1 MFIKRDENIGRK
13 LNKGYGV
20 LIGAM
25 LLIAVAVLAVL
36 FVLTD
41 KYRTA
46 LDDYGFSQGDV
57 GKVGIV
63 FQRECVLSRDIILAG
78 EGERQDEAVAALG
91 ENREN
96 FDDILSNA
104 MKFIRAPEVVEALSQ
119 ISGEYDEFRQIVDE
133 AVALARNGAGDEAV
147 QKLDSQ
153 AGQLASSIE
162 NRINDAMDVTLARG
176 KEIAAQINTIR
187 TVMTVFVLIFALAVI
202 LISLGVSGSIVK
214 QIREPIQAMLDSAR
228 KISMGDLAVE
238 LEVSSK
244 DEIGSLAAAF
254 QEMVQ
259 HFKGYI
265 NAIRRVTAGMEQHRL
280 DVAVTEEF
288 YGEFSQ
294 IKDSLNNTI
303 QSMNQA
309 FREMSA
315 AAGQVRQKSE
325 QSAGQAKTL
334 EDNTTEQAGIVE
346 ELVASLSLITEKV
359 NENARDARSA
369 EELSQNTSDI
379 ADKGSDNMK
388 QMVEAIGQINAST
401 DKIQVIIK
409 TIQDIAAQTNLLS
422 LNAAIES
429 ARAGEAGKGFAVV
442 ADEIRGLADESR
454 RAAET
459 IVGLIEECSR
469 AAKNGVRIVN
479 ETADTLGSIVEGIR
493 QSGEIVT
500 RISDVSETQ
509 AVSLSEASNGVG
521 GIAELMQTNM
531 SLSEESAEAAQELL
545 KQSELLKDYIQRFRL
560 DA

>member
-25 LLIAVAVLAVL
+25 LLIAVSVLAVL
-36 FVLTD
+36 FILTD
-41 KYRTA
+41 KYRAA

-63 FQRECVLSRDIILAG
+63 FQRECVLSRDIILADDKV
-78 EGERQDEAVAALG
+78 RQDEAVAALKA
-91 ENREN
+91 NREN
-96 FDDILSNA
+96 FHNILSNA
-104 MKFIRAPEVVEALSQ
+104 MKFIQAPEVVEALSQ
-119 ISGEYDEFRQIVDE
+119 ISGEYESFRQIVDE
-133 AVALARNGAGDEAV
+133 ATALAQSGEREQALQRLENQADE
-147 QKLDSQ
+147 
-153 AGQLASSIE
+153 LATSIE
-162 NRINDAMDVTLARG
+162 KKINDAMDVTLARG
-176 KEIAAQINTIR
+176 KEIAARINAVR
-187 TVMTVFVLIFALAVI
+187 TVMTVLVLVFALAVI
-202 LISLGVSGSIVK
+202 MVSLGVSRAIVK
-214 QIREPIQAMLDSAR
+214 QIREPIQNMLESAR
-228 KISMGDLAVE
+228 RISMGDLAVE
-238 LEVSSK
+238 LEASSR

-254 QEMVQ
+254 QEMVM
-259 HFKGYI
+259 HFRGYI
-265 NAIRRVTAGMEQHRL
+265 SAIRSVTAGMEAHRL
-280 DVAVTEEF
+280 DMAVTEEF

-309 FREMSA
+309 FREMSG

-325 QSAGQAKTL
+325 QTAEQAKTL

-346 ELVASLSLITEKV
+346 ELVASLSLISEKV

-369 EELSQNTSDI
+369 EELSKNTSDI

-388 QMVEAIGQINAST
+388 QMVAAIGQINAST

-409 TIQDIAAQTNLLS
+409 TIQDIASQTNLLS

-429 ARAGEAGKGFAVV
+429 ARAGEAGRGFAVV
-442 ADEIRGLADESR
+442 ADEIRGLADESQ

-459 IVGLIEECSR
+459 IVGLIEECAR
-469 AAKNGVRIVN
+469 ASENGVRIVN
-479 ETADTLGSIVEGIR
+479 ETADTLNRIVEGIR
-493 QSGEIVT
+493 QSGEIVS
-500 RISDVSETQ
+500 RISEVSENQ

-531 SLSEESAEAAQELL
+531 SLSEESAGAAQELL
-545 KQSELLKDYIQRFRL
+545 RQSELLKDYIQQFRL

>member
-25 LLIAVAVLAVL
+25 LLIAVSVLAVL
-36 FVLTD
+36 FILTD
-41 KYRTA
+41 KYRAA

-63 FQRECVLSRDIILAG
+63 FQGECVLSRDIILADDKV
-78 EGERQDEAVAALG
+78 RQDEAVAALKA
-91 ENREN
+91 NREN
-96 FDDILSNA
+96 FHNILSNA
-104 MKFIRAPEVVEALSQ
+104 MKFIQAPEVVEALSQ
-119 ISGEYDEFRQIVDE
+119 ISGEYESFRQIVDD
-133 AVALARNGAGDEAV
+133 ATALAQSGEREQAL
-147 QKLDSQ
+147 QKLENQ
-153 AGQLASSIE
+153 ADELATSIE
-162 NRINDAMDVTLARG
+162 KKINDAMDVTLARG
-176 KEIAAQINTIR
+176 KEIAARINAVR
-187 TVMTVFVLIFALAVI
+187 TVMTVLVLVFALAVI
-202 LISLGVSGSIVK
+202 MVSLGVSRAIVK
-214 QIREPIQAMLDSAR
+214 QIREPIQNMLESAR
-228 KISMGDLAVE
+228 RISMGDLAVE
-238 LEVSSK
+238 LEASSR

-254 QEMVQ
+254 QEMVM
-259 HFKGYI
+259 HFRGYI
-265 NAIRRVTAGMEQHRL
+265 SAIRSVTAGMEAHRL
-280 DVAVTEEF
+280 DMAVTEEF

-309 FREMSA
+309 FREMSG

-325 QSAGQAKTL
+325 QTAEQAKTL

-359 NENARDARSA
+359 NENAKDARSA
-369 EELSQNTSDI
+369 EELSKSTSDI

-388 QMVEAIGQINAST
+388 QMVDAIGQINAST

-409 TIQDIAAQTNLLS
+409 TIQDIASQTNLLS

-429 ARAGEAGKGFAVV
+429 ARAGEAGRGFAVV
-442 ADEIRGLADESR
+442 ADEIRGLADESQ

-459 IVGLIEECSR
+459 IVGLIDECAR
-469 AAKNGVRIVN
+469 ASENGVRIVN
-479 ETADTLGSIVEGIR
+479 ETADTLNRIVEGIR
-493 QSGEIVT
+493 QSGEIVS
-500 RISDVSETQ
+500 RISEVSENQ

-531 SLSEESAEAAQELL
+531 SLSEESAGAAQELL
-545 KQSELLKDYIQRFRL
+545 RQSELLKDYIQQFRL

>member
-25 LLIAVAVLAVL
+25 LLIAVSVLAVL
-36 FVLTD
+36 FILTD
-41 KYRTA
+41 KYRAA

-63 FQRECVLSRDIILAG
+63 FQGECVLSRDIILADDKV
-78 EGERQDEAVAALG
+78 RQDEAVAALKA
-91 ENREN
+91 NREN
-96 FDDILSNA
+96 FHNILSNA
-104 MKFIRAPEVVEALSQ
+104 MKFIQAPEVVEALSQ
-119 ISGEYDEFRQIVDE
+119 ISGEYESFRQIVDD
-133 AVALARNGAGDEAV
+133 ATALAQSGEREQAL
-147 QKLDSQ
+147 QKLENQ
-153 AGQLASSIE
+153 ADELATSIE
-162 NRINDAMDVTLARG
+162 KKINDAMDVTLARG
-176 KEIAAQINTIR
+176 KEIAARINAVR
-187 TVMTVFVLIFALAVI
+187 TVMTVLVLVFALAVI
-202 LISLGVSGSIVK
+202 MVSLGVSRAIVK
-214 QIREPIQAMLDSAR
+214 QIREPIQNMLESAR
-228 KISMGDLAVE
+228 RISMGDLAVE
-238 LEVSSK
+238 LEASSR

-254 QEMVQ
+254 QEMVM
-259 HFKGYI
+259 HFRGYI
-265 NAIRRVTAGMEQHRL
+265 SAIRSVTAGMEAHRL
-280 DVAVTEEF
+280 DMAVTEEF

-309 FREMSA
+309 FREMSG

-325 QSAGQAKTL
+325 QTAEQAKTL

-359 NENARDARSA
+359 NENAKDARSA
-369 EELSQNTSDI
+369 EELSKSTSDI

-388 QMVEAIGQINAST
+388 QMVAAIGQINAST

-409 TIQDIAAQTNLLS
+409 TIQDIASQTNLLS

-429 ARAGEAGKGFAVV
+429 ARAGEAGRGFAVV
-442 ADEIRGLADESR
+442 ADEIRGLADESQ

-459 IVGLIEECSR
+459 IVGLIEECAR
-469 AAKNGVRIVN
+469 ASENGVRIVN
-479 ETADTLGSIVEGIR
+479 ETADTLNRIVEGIR
-493 QSGEIVT
+493 QSGEIVS
-500 RISDVSETQ
+500 RISEVSENQ

-531 SLSEESAEAAQELL
+531 SLSEESAGAAQELL
-545 KQSELLKDYIQRFRL
+545 RQSELLKDYIQQFRL

>member
-25 LLIAVAVLAVL
+25 LLIAVSVLAVL
-36 FVLTD
+36 FILTD
-41 KYRTA
+41 KYRAA

-63 FQRECVLSRDIILAG
+63 FQGECVLSRDIILADDKV
-78 EGERQDEAVAALG
+78 RQDEAVAALKA
-91 ENREN
+91 NREN
-96 FDDILSNA
+96 FHNILSNA
-104 MKFIRAPEVVEALSQ
+104 MKFIQAPEVVEALSQ
-119 ISGEYDEFRQIVDE
+119 ISGEYESFRQIVDD
-133 AVALARNGAGDEAV
+133 ATALAQSGEREQAL
-147 QKLDSQ
+147 QKLENQ
-153 AGQLASSIE
+153 ADELATSIE
-162 NRINDAMDVTLARG
+162 KKINDAMDVTLARG
-176 KEIAAQINTIR
+176 KEIAARINAVR
-187 TVMTVFVLIFALAVI
+187 TVMTVLVLAFALAVI
-202 LISLGVSGSIVK
+202 MVSLGVSRAIVK
-214 QIREPIQAMLDSAR
+214 QIREPIQNMLESAR
-228 KISMGDLAVE
+228 RISMGDLAVE
-238 LEVSSK
+238 LEASSR

-254 QEMVQ
+254 QEMVM
-259 HFKGYI
+259 HFRGYI
-265 NAIRRVTAGMEQHRL
+265 SAIRSVTAGMEAHRL
-280 DVAVTEEF
+280 DMAVTEEF

-309 FREMSA
+309 FREMSG

-325 QSAGQAKTL
+325 QTAEQAKTL

-359 NENARDARSA
+359 NENAKDARSA
-369 EELSQNTSDI
+369 EELSKSTSDI

-388 QMVEAIGQINAST
+388 QMVDAIGQINAST

-409 TIQDIAAQTNLLS
+409 TIQDIASQTNLLS

-429 ARAGEAGKGFAVV
+429 ARAGEAGRGFAVV
-442 ADEIRGLADESR
+442 ADEIRGLADESQ

-459 IVGLIEECSR
+459 IVGLIDECAR
-469 AAKNGVRIVN
+469 ASENGVRIVN
-479 ETADTLGSIVEGIR
+479 ETADTLNRIVEGIR
-493 QSGEIVT
+493 QSGEIVS
-500 RISDVSETQ
+500 RISEVSENQ

-531 SLSEESAEAAQELL
+531 SLSEESAGAAQELL
-545 KQSELLKDYIQRFRL
+545 RQSELLKDYIQQFRL